1 MSADRRRNNQQNQQQ
16 QRDDGEFAESV
27 QGGYDRHRV
36 VGNKIPLKRKLSLT
50 RGSQARNQRRPA
62 SGAAGLLTW
71 SQTAK
76 SSAGWDKLPYTLPSQ
91 GDCRAGEILACGNI
105 GVFRHWNYRS
115 AKRPVI
121 QICKQCGA
129 LLLDAASNCNFCDAV
144 LVDADENLEAVPV
157 GVSAPAA
164 ADETKDS
171 AEPEWRREVSRR
183 LEAYRVRR
191 GRPRPDDSQSGLP
204 FAPSP
209 AASRESETT
218 HEISLYEED
227 AARLRLRAAQRAM
240 QKQRQ
245 NERVEINIQPE
256 LDFSASPGDRAHP
269 QTALVPVASLEERR
283 RAGMLDALFLALTA
297 VGFLGLFRSL
307 GGQLVM
313 ERVDAAVYLAA
324 FFLFYAQYFF
334 LFTTFAGAT
343 PGMQLRE
350 LTIVRLDGSLPD
362 TPQLL
367 WRSFGYVL
375 SGATLLGFFWA
386 LWDEDRFTWQD
397 RISQT
402 YITAATPLMEPEA
415 FEIPAGHRHRL
426 AHK

>member
-1 MSADRRRNNQQNQQQ
+1 
-16 QRDDGEFAESV
+16 
-27 QGGYDRHRV
+27 
-36 VGNKIPLKRKLSLT
+36 
-50 RGSQARNQRRPA
+50 
-62 SGAAGLLTW
+62 
-71 SQTAK
+71 
-76 SSAGWDKLPYTLPSQ
+76 LPYTLLRRL
-91 GDCRAGEILACGNI
+91 DWWLARIRARAII
-105 GVFRHWNYRS
+105 TVFRHWNYRS

-121 QICKQCGA
+121 QICKHCSA
-129 LLLDAASNCNFCDAV
+129 LLLEAADNCSFCDAP
-144 LVDADENLEAVPV
+144 LVDVDENLEAVPV
-157 GVSAPAA
+157 GVSAPVVT
-164 ADETKDS
+164 DETADS

-204 FAPSP
+204 FASTAAP
-209 AASRESETT
+209 ADKFAAT
-218 HEISLYEED
+218 HEIALYEDD
-227 AARLRLRAAQRAM
+227 AGRPRPRAAQRAIP
-240 QKQRQ
+240 KQRQ

-256 LDFSASPGDRAHP
+256 LDFSASADDRAHP
-269 QTALVPVASLEERR
+269 QTALVPVASLIERR
-283 RAGMLDALFLALTA
+283 WAGLLDALFLALTYA
-297 VGFLGLFRSL
+297 GFLGLFRSL

-313 ERVDAAVYLAA
+313 EKVDAVVYLAA

-350 LTIVRLDGSLPD
+350 LTVVRLDGSLPD
-362 TPQLL
+362 TRQLL

-375 SGATLLGFFWA
+375 SGATMLGFFWA

-415 FEIPAGHRHRL
+415 FEIPAGHRHRF